1 MAEQQFPF
9 PRGWEKNDK
18 CMIAYLMCYREMVNF
33 MGLAEE
39 PKEEEKMVEA
49 STQTAMEFPEEE
61 LAQPQRKRVKPV
73 EEEEKTYHM
82 FLPKLMNVCG
92 VKIDLPHKSRGQHSM
107 YHELGKTLTLFGCAK
122 TIKKNGRTQY
132 AITDWKVAKNEIAM
146 ILQQADNKF
155 KLVKRN
161 PYH

>member
-61 LAQPQRKRVKPV
+61 LAQPK
-73 EEEEKTYHM
+73 EEKEETYHM

-92 VKIDLPHKSRGQHSM
+92 VKIDLPHNSRGQHAL
-107 YHELGKTLTLFGCAK
+107 YHELGKTLTVFGCAK
-122 TIKKNGRTQY
+122 TIRKNGRTQY
-132 AITDWKVAKNEIAM
+132 PITDWKVAKNEIAM
-146 ILQQADNKF
+146 ILQQPDNKF
-155 KLVKRN
+155 KLTRRN
-161 PYH
+161 PYC

>member
-1 MAEQQFPF
+1 MAEQFPF

-49 STQTAMEFPEEE
+49 STQTAQEFPEDE
-61 LAQPQRKRVKPV
+61 LAQPQRKRVKPA
-73 EEEEKTYHM
+73 EEEKTYHM

-92 VKIDLPHKSRGQHSM
+92 VKIDLPRNSRAQHSM
-107 YHELGKTLTLFGCAK
+107 YHELGKTLTLFGCATK
-122 TIKKNGRTQY
+122 TIRKNGKTQY
-132 AITDWKVAKNEIAM
+132 AITDYKAAKNEIAM

-155 KLVKRN
+155 KLTKRN
-161 PYH
+161 PY

>member
-49 STQTAMEFPEEE
+49 STQTAQEFPEEE
-61 LAQPQRKRVKPV
+61 LAQPK
-73 EEEEKTYHM
+73 EEKEETYHM

-92 VKIDLPHKSRGQHSM
+92 VKIDLPHNSRGQHAL
-107 YHELGKTLTLFGCAK
+107 YHELGKTLTVFGCAK
-122 TIKKNGRTQY
+122 TIRKNGRTQY
-132 AITDWKVAKNEIAM
+132 PITDWKVAKNEIAM
-146 ILQQADNKF
+146 ILQEADNKF
-155 KLVKRN
+155 KLTKKN